1 MYRPE
6 NDTTQYLTDTL
17 LEGTESLYDYHYQDY
32 HYFLEELDC
41 HLKEASKKVKEIYE
55 KKECDLPAYS
65 LLDELNQKKQE
76 IIRITKI
83 TNQIL
88 EAFNVENIEEIPAKL
103 EDYIKNVESNANYFA
118 SNKND
123 LEAFNRKN
131 NALKTLNDILT
142 IK

>member
-6 NDTTQYLTDTL
+6 NDTAQYLTDTL
-17 LEGTESLYDYHYQDY
+17 LEGTEYLYDYHSQDY
-32 HYFLEELDC
+32 DYFLGELDYN
-41 HLKEASKKVKEIYE
+41 LKEASKKVKEIYE

-65 LLDELNQKKQE
+65 LLDKINQKKQE

-88 EAFNVENIEEIPAKL
+88 EAFNVENIKEIPAKL
-103 EDYIKNVESNANYFA
+103 EDYIKNVESNADYFT

-131 NALKTLNDILT
+131 NALKTLNDVLT

>member
-6 NDTTQYLTDTL
+6 NDTAQYLTDTL
-17 LEGTESLYDYHYQDY
+17 LEGTEHLYDCHSQDY
-32 HYFLEELDC
+32 DYFLGELD
-41 HLKEASKKVKEIYE
+41 HNLKEASKKVKEIYE

-65 LLDELNQKKQE
+65 LLDKINQKKQE

-88 EAFNVENIEEIPAKL
+88 KAFNIENIEEIPAKL
-103 EDYIKNVESNANYFA
+103 EDYIKNVESNADYFT

-131 NALKTLNDILT
+131 NALKILNDVLT